1 MAATPS
7 QLMEQALAQIQ
18 AIATNPAL
26 ANDTC
31 AQCQASLAVGKML
44 VLGAPEQGPLLA
56 QAVCEYFDYSTT
68 CYDEYSELALGSTFT
83 QVLSFANA
91 GGYDGQVRQL
101 RLFSG

>member
-56 QAVCEYFDYSTT
+56 QAVCEYFDYLPT
-68 CYDEYSELALGSTFT
+68 CYDEFSELALGSTLT

-91 GGYDGQVRQL
+91 GGYDGQVCQL
-101 RLFSG
+101 